1 MRGPGHASVCPAS
14 DSPRFGSS
22 RAVFRRRCAAFQRS
36 VCMLQFILDRAK
48 EPSTYAG
55 LATLLTAA
63 GIHYTTDLF
72 NAAVALAVAVAGP
85 LGRVL
90 PGQKAARADP
100 PSFGFGP
107 GLRGAFL

>member
-72 NAAVALAVAVAGP
+72 NAAVAPALGLAGP
-85 LGRVL
+85 VPPL
-90 PGQKAARADP
+90 PPAHQGPRAPSP
-100 PSFGFGP
+100 P
-107 GLRGAFL
+107 